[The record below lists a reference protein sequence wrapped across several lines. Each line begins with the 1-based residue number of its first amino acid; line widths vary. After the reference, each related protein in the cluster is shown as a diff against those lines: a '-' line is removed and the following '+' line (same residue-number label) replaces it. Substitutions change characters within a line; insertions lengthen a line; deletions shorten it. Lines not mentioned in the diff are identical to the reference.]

1 MTHPL
6 TCRECGSSFQRREH
20 YQRHLR
26 THTKEKPFTCS
37 VCGSSFGRI
46 DSLARHHSSNHAD
59 GALRTIPSKPGER
72 LRVSRACKRCS
83 TAKVR
88 CDGQTPCQKCNLL
101 GVQCFY
107 EPPRRRRKAAPPRAV
122 PEQYPDRPEPELV
135 AQGEANPSPL
145 PTLAANNQSML
156 ADAGAF
162 PTGIG
167 GETHPTDCLGYDFFG
182 ASRVLGFQNDPSTP
196 SWATEGLDV
205 CLWPASFG
213 LQQEAILFQNITSP
227 DNPLTQGLGQAACIP
242 VAHLPPTPA
251 SDITD
256 LYSRSHTP
264 PLDKDAVD
272 IRQYHPT
279 SIEVDALLSCPEIDP
294 QSLPEADFEDFAHVD
309 GPSAEQIEGIIRLTE
324 EIQTKPHYP
333 PFTSFTIP
341 CQPVLN
347 AWVQLYFEYF
357 HPVFP
362 ILCKAAF
369 STSEMHPL
377 LVMTVAAIGAQFST
391 IKYSAQCARAMREL
405 VRRQASRLVSVA
417 VLPSVCFPT
426 PLTNDMHC

>member
-1 MTHPL
+1 
-6 TCRECGSSFQRREH
+6 
-20 YQRHLR
+20 
-26 THTKEKPFTCS
+26 
-37 VCGSSFGRI
+37 
-46 DSLARHHSSNHAD
+46 
-59 GALRTIPSKPGER
+59 
-72 LRVSRACKRCS
+72 
-83 TAKVR
+83 
-88 CDGQTPCQKCNLL
+88 
-101 GVQCFY
+101 
-107 EPPRRRRKAAPPRAV
+107 V
-122 PEQYPDRPEPELV
+122 PEQYPGRPEPGLV
-135 AQGEANPSPL
+135 AQDEANPSPL

-167 GETHPTDCLGYDFFG
+167 GETHPNDYLGYDFFG

-196 SWATEGLDV
+196 SWATEGLDE
-205 CLWPASFG
+205 CLWPATFG
-213 LQQEAILFQNITSP
+213 LQQEAILFQNINSP
-227 DNPLTQGLGQAACIP
+227 DNPLTQGMEQAACIP

-251 SDITD
+251 SDIAD
-256 LYSRSHTP
+256 LYSRSHTS

-272 IRQYHPT
+272 VRQYHPT
-279 SIEVDALLSCPEIDP
+279 SIEVDAPLSCPGIDP

-309 GPSAEQIEGIIRLTE
+309 GPSAEQIEGIIRLADE
-324 EIQTKPHYP
+324 MQTKPHYP

-362 ILCKAAF
+362 ILCKATF
-369 STSEMHPL
+369 SSKVHPL

-391 IKYSAQCARAMREL
+391 IKYSAQCARTMREL

-417 VLPSVCFPT
+417 VLPSVCLPT
-426 PLTNDMHC
+426 PLANDMHC